1 MPKIVI
7 QEDNLTRATGS
18 GVGTDI
24 VYVPGLIGMVDG
36 EAFVISDDNGNDVTP
51 YNTPILCTNMDEFEM
66 YFGEDP
72 YEYEDANGNK
82 KLDTGFIYAKEC
94 LAVNLPV
101 VYEAIKPV
109 VVNHL
114 MSEVTNS
121 ATSGDGEDHAEPISK
136 NLLNIELPAVGG
148 TVVKDVSVSN
158 LTSGQDY
165 IFSYEVVDA
174 NGNEISDDKLTI
186 EVTEKGGNV
195 VINNPHKMND
205 VTVSNKV
212 FTITVT
218 NKTATAGD
226 VCTIKLN
233 FNDGTV
239 VRPFEYAS
247 ASTTMGPDYIY
258 EVLPDRLD
266 RIADKSMYQVKYI
279 TSGGYPS
286 YMADGNDTL
295 AIKMMAVARTR
306 GDAIALIDHENE
318 PNRVLAGVGSIYSE
332 IKNEQYADGTFGTMF
347 TPYASYTCS
356 TINDLDNM
364 VQVLPASYAYLVNLG
379 RAIQTS
385 PNWLAIA
392 GVNRGI
398 VAGIDSLQPRQA
410 LTNTIADM
418 YQPTENGTAINAITD
433 VKPYGLTIWGN
444 RTLARVATG
453 LTAEHFLNTR
463 NMISDIKKNA
473 YSVAKSLLFEQD
485 SDALWLSF
493 KAGVSPL
500 LEQLIA
506 GNGISAYQLNRLKT
520 KYNKKPL
527 GKGEVACV
535 IKIFPRYAVE
545 AFEITVVMADED
557 VSVS

>member
-24 VYVPGLIGMVDG
+24 VYIPGFMGAGFSIKDEDG
-36 EAFVISDDNGNDVTP
+36 KDITP

-66 YFGEDP
+66 YFGSDADT
-72 YEYEDANGNK
+72 YEDESGNER
-82 KLDTGFIYAKEC
+82 LDTGFIYAKEC
-94 LAVNLPV
+94 LNVNLPV
-101 VYEAIKPV
+101 IYEAIKAEE
-109 VVNHL
+109 VNIQIQDP
-114 MSEVTNS
+114 T
-121 ATSGDGEDHAEPISK
+121 K
-136 NLLNIELPAVGG
+136 NIVNNIA
-148 TVVKDVSVSN
+148 
-158 LTSGQDY
+158 
-165 IFSYEVVDA
+165 
-174 NGNEISDDKLTI
+174 
-186 EVTEKGGNV
+186 
-195 VINNPHKMND
+195 
-205 VTVSNKV
+205 
-212 FTITVT
+212 TITLNNT
-218 NKTATAGD
+218 ITTTTLNGSTKTLTAGD
-226 VCTIKLN
+226 PFILSYQVLDDKGNDVVIADSADKGLAVTIYEVTGDETVTETELEGNPYKFQGKGSAVNFKIVIAQNGLSNNVTYTIK
-233 FNDGTV
+233 FNINEGYF
-239 VRPFEYAS
+239 VRPFELALGS
-247 ASTTMGPDYIY
+247 VETSVDYLY
-258 EVLPDRLD
+258 SVLPDRLD

-286 YMADGNDTL
+286 YRETDNGVDDSL
-295 AIKMMAVARTR
+295 AQKMMAVARTR
-306 GDAIALIDHENE
+306 GDAIALIDHENQPE
-318 PNRVLAGVGSIYSE
+318 RTLAGIGSIYND
-332 IKNEQYADGTFGTMF
+332 IKSKQYADGTFGAMF
-347 TPYASYTCS
+347 TPYASYTCT

-364 VQVLPASYAYLVNLG
+364 VQVLPASYAYLMNLG
-379 RAIQTS
+379 RTIQTS

-392 GVNRGI
+392 GVNRGV
-398 VAGIDSLQPRQA
+398 VAGIDSLQPKQV

-418 YQPTENGTAINAITD
+418 YQPTEDGTAINAITE

-444 RTLARVATG
+444 RTLAKVATG

-473 YSVAKSLLFEQD
+473 YNVAKSLLFEQD
-485 SDALWLSF
+485 SDSLWLSF

-506 GNGISAYQLNRLKT
+506 GNGLSGYQLNRLNT

-527 GKGEVACV
+527 GKGEVACT